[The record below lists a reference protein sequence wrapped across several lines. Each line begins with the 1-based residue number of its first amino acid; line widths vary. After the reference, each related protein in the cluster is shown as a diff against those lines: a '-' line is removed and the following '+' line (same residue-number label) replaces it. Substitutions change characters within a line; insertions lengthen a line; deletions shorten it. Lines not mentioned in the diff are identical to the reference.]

1 MGHGWSALSPDVTRK
16 GGAPQR
22 EPPRQA
28 GRPLAES
35 DPGVVQARFPVFSRG
50 TWGPESTDDLTPA
63 RSTRRGCR
71 SYGALGGELLGSD
84 CGGRIL
90 PVRLARCCMA
100 KKAKVSFDPKL
111 FLANVDGGSAVSKYR
126 KKQTVWR
133 VVKCKRAAEAA
144 LIAGFADQSHMSG
157 PLCDNLGSRY
167 QAALA

>member
-1 MGHGWSALSPDVTRK
+1 
-16 GGAPQR
+16 
-22 EPPRQA
+22 
-28 GRPLAES
+28 
-35 DPGVVQARFPVFSRG
+35 
-50 TWGPESTDDLTPA
+50 
-63 RSTRRGCR
+63 
-71 SYGALGGELLGSD
+71 
-84 CGGRIL
+84 
-90 PVRLARCCMA
+90 MA

-133 VVKCKRAAEAA
+133 VMKCKRAAEAA